1 MMTIFEIVKNRT
13 IFDIAREKLLT
24 EDAEHYEIGE
34 ISKKTGK
41 QKCLINGKIIWL
53 LPIQNGTFNNGRLSP
68 SDLNELLKSCKKA
81 KASPNYA
88 PKKPTLREALKCY
101 NDMKQD
107 WIKNPVISPFFN
119 NARIRLDKD
128 SDYHF
133 THTRGAKRN
142 SNDIIRRGYLL
153 PYVRDIL
160 ERSGKPAEHTIDKN
174 NESYSI
180 AGKANIKGTDKGIKI
195 IVSRHTDGKYYYF
208 SIMDITLI

>member
-1 MMTIFEIVKNRT
+1 MTIFEIVKNRT
-13 IFDIAREKLLT
+13 IFDIVREKLLT

-68 SDLNELLKSCKKA
+68 SDLNELLKSCKRA
-81 KASPNYA
+81 KPSPNYA
-88 PKKPTLREALKCY
+88 PKKPTLTEALKCY
-101 NDMKQD
+101 NYMKQD
-107 WIKNPVISPFFN
+107 WAKNPVKSPFLN
-119 NARIRLDKD
+119 NARIRLDKN

-142 SNDIIRRGYLL
+142 PNDIVRRGYLL
-153 PYVRDIL
+153 PYIRDIL
-160 ERSGKPAEHTIDKN
+160 ERTGKPAEHTIDKN

-180 AGKANIKGTDKGIKI
+180 VGKANLNGTDKGIRI
-195 IVSRHTDGKYYYF
+195 IVSRHTDRRYYYF
-208 SIMDITLI
+208 SVMDIKLF